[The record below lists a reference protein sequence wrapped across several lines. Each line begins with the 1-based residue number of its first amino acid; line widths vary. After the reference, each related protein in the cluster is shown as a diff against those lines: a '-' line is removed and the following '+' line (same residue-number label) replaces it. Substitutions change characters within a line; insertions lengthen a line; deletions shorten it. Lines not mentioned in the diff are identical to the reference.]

1 MKSIKK
7 IVCTGG
13 PCGGKTTLLSTLEKE
28 IAEKFPDWY
37 LMIIPETASELIIN
51 GIRPFGNCLS
61 LLRFQKYVLQKQ
73 LQKEKLY
80 EEVAKELP
88 YDKVLIVC
96 DRGLCDNIAYC
107 DNDECSAEDMFAR
120 LLAPYNLT
128 LTDARDSYDLI
139 IHLVTAAKGTNCYTT
154 ENNTARTE
162 TEEEAIALDE
172 KTLNAWIGQP
182 NLKIIDNSTN
192 FSDKINRA
200 LNEIYDVMGEKS
212 IEYTKKMLV
221 KLPNLNKLNYN
232 RKITIIQNYL
242 YSDNPNIEK
251 RIRQRI
257 YGKNSSFYYT
267 EKNTISDGNGRLK
280 SERKITE
287 REYLSL
293 MSQIDTSYHQIT
305 KERYC
310 FVYDNQYMNLDVFPF
325 DKEKGLLEVSLK
337 ENDTTIEY
345 PDFIEIIKEVTEDVK
360 YNNISLAETLS
371 FEQECI

>member
-1 MKSIKK
+1 
-7 IVCTGG
+7 
-13 PCGGKTTLLSTLEKE
+13 
-28 IAEKFPDWY
+28 
-37 LMIIPETASELIIN
+37 
-51 GIRPFGNCLS
+51 
-61 LLRFQKYVLQKQ
+61 
-73 LQKEKLY
+73 
-80 EEVAKELP
+80 
-88 YDKVLIVC
+88 
-96 DRGLCDNIAYC
+96 
-107 DNDECSAEDMFAR
+107 
-120 LLAPYNLT
+120 
-128 LTDARDSYDLI
+128 
-139 IHLVTAAKGTNCYTT
+139 
-154 ENNTARTE
+154 
-162 TEEEAIALDE
+162 
-172 KTLNAWIGQP
+172 
-182 NLKIIDNSTN
+182 
-192 FSDKINRA
+192 
-200 LNEIYDVMGEKS
+200 MGEKS

-371 FEQECI
+371 FEDKKELDETEEKWIYETGREEPEILGSGSTYYNIKRTRDKNEAFNEYNDGFNNYLIRYKKENNKTIRQWYDGYSKSWLND